1 MIIFV
6 IVSAIILGWFVGNII
21 LDKWVNESNDEI
33 NEDINSSNTH

>member
-21 LDKWVNESNDEI
+21 LDEWVNESNDEI
-33 NEDINSSNTH
+33 NEDINSSNIH